1 MCRVH
6 KDTGTFPV
14 ADLRHRSHLPHS
26 MTIDVSGGRYVAGG
40 SHSSMR
46 FPSGSVIPSE
56 ATVLEVLDLPSYLDS
71 FGAEGPEHASQILH
85 AVVDHERRAVLAEV
99 LRVSGEDRPDRVPS
113 DLAFLAASPR
123 EEGHRV
129 LDRDSQMTAV
139 PLDQGLRVL
148 RLEEDASDARHAGST
163 GSCHHAPE
171 WSSMDMGEPSKRR
184 PVRLGRYTSFRIRP
198 HLSHY

>member
-1 MCRVH
+1 MSR
-6 KDTGTFPV
+6 
-14 ADLRHRSHLPHS
+14 
-26 MTIDVSGGRYVAGG
+26 
-40 SHSSMR
+40 R
-46 FPSGSVIPSE
+46 FPQFEAIPLRIRDPSE

-99 LRVSGEDRPDRVPS
+99 LRVSEEDRPDRVPP

-139 PLDQGLRVL
+139 PMDQGLRVFG
-148 RLEEDASDARHAGST
+148 LEEDASEARHAGST
-163 GSCHHAPE
+163 GPCDHAPE
-171 WSSMDMGEPSKRR
+171 WSSMDMRDPSQRVA
-184 PVRLGRYTSFRIRP
+184 VRLGRYTSFRIRP
-198 HLSHY
+198 HLSH

>member
-1 MCRVH
+1 CLLSSPSFCLLLRRPASSTLFPYTTLFRSRLGWTVCR
-6 KDTGTFPV
+6 G
-14 ADLRHRSHLPHS
+14 
-26 MTIDVSGGRYVAGG
+26 
-40 SHSSMR
+40 R
-46 FPSGSVIPSE
+46 FPQFDAIPLRIRDPSE

-85 AVVDHERRAVLAEV
+85 AVVDHERRAVLSEV

-113 DLAFLAASPR
+113 DLAFVAASPR
-123 EEGHRV
+123 EEDHRV

-163 GSCHHAPE
+163 GSCDHAPE
-171 WSSMDMGEPSKRR
+171 WSSMAMREPSKRG
-184 PVRLGRYTSFRIRP
+184 PVRLGRYTRFRIRP
-198 HLSHY
+198 HLSHE